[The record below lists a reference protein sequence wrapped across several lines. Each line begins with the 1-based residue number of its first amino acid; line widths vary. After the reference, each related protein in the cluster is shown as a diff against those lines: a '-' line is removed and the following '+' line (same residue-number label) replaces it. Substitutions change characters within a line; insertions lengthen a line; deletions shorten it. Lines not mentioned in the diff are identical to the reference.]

1 MTQLKIKKNM
11 KNVTIKVVSYTDTV
25 LYYTDN
31 KDNKDIDLFSLEE
44 SQIKSIHWPYNK
56 SGVTE

>member
-1 MTQLKIKKNM
+1 M

-25 LYYTDN
+25 LYYTDD